1 MLAGDELIDM
11 LNKYNISF
19 EDYILTVVGSGSEA
33 GKTLQKLSQIK
44 RMRPTNEMIA
54 MQEAAT
60 KEAAG
65 TIRKTVMRKENN
77 RRGGLVSQPL
87 LHATYSQW
95 YAATRG
101 FWQCHGQCLHN

>member
-1 MLAGDELIDM
+1 M

-54 MQEAAT
+54 MQEAA
-60 KEAAG
+60 
-65 TIRKTVMRKENN
+65 
-77 RRGGLVSQPL
+77 S
-87 LHATYSQW
+87 
-95 YAATRG
+95 
-101 FWQCHGQCLHN
+101 